1 MKTRLG
7 TVIGAERAADLYRAF
22 LADIAARFSQDRSW
36 SFHWAFEPAESPF
49 PVEIARDIPAFP
61 QSAGDLGARMAG
73 AMGHL
78 FAIGQD
84 EVVLIGSDLPHLPR
98 QRVADAFDL
107 LSSGAELVLGPAED
121 GGYYLIGAR
130 SIPSVF
136 SRMRWGK
143 PDVLQRTLER
153 ARAAGLD
160 PLLVGSAFDLDR
172 VEDLQ
177 RLLADADALAEIP
190 ATRALLQKIFSV
202 PKSR

>member
-1 MKTRLG
+1 
-7 TVIGAERAADLYRAF
+7 
-22 LADIAARFSQDRSW
+22 
-36 SFHWAFEPAESPF
+36 
-49 PVEIARDIPAFP
+49 
-61 QSAGDLGARMAG
+61 MAG